1 MKHFAIPLLAG
12 MVLCCAQVPAQ
23 KLEFKEHIQ
32 KEFTLPSGSSDQVL
46 SVYNINGNIKVE
58 GYNGNKV
65 ILEIDKTITAKT
77 EEILKLGKEEFKI
90 NIDQKSDSITAYIS
104 DPFDSRPNR
113 NKRWNDM
120 EDRKIEY
127 HFHLD
132 FIIKVPFSV
141 NLHVSTVNGGD
152 LIVNDVTGSLDVSN
166 VNGAIKLTNAKG
178 TSKVRTINGN
188 VEANYLVVP
197 PGESNFKTLNGDIKI
212 SYPSSFAADC
222 QFKTFHGEFFT
233 DFPNTE
239 TLPVKVIKN
248 ENNKSARTIYKLDTE
263 TSIRFGNGG
272 KNYRFETFNGNIYIK
287 KQS

>member
-1 MKHFAIPLLAG
+1 
-12 MVLCCAQVPAQ
+12 
-23 KLEFKEHIQ
+23 
-32 KEFTLPSGSSDQVL
+32 
-46 SVYNINGNIKVE
+46 
-58 GYNGNKV
+58 
-65 ILEIDKTITAKT
+65 
-77 EEILKLGKEEFKI
+77 
-90 NIDQKSDSITAYIS
+90 
-104 DPFDSRPNR
+104 
-113 NKRWNDM
+113 M

-233 DFPNTE
+233 DFPNAE

-248 ENNKSARTIYKLDTE
+248 EDNKSARTIYKLDTE